1 MILFIV
7 LAASLTALALA
18 WLLWPLLRTRAS
30 REMDRE
36 RANLGVL
43 RDQLSELDAEHAR
56 GALADDVHAQMKAD
70 LERRVL
76 DESLATAAP
85 PGQRSSA
92 GSRAAAVLALALPL
106 AAALAYWQFGD
117 PQAFDPALAS
127 ATEANPHA
135 LQPDQIARMV
145 AALEERL
152 QREPD
157 NLNGWVTLARTYSTQ
172 QRFTD
177 AVRAYEK
184 LLAAV
189 PDDADLL
196 ADYADA
202 LAMAEG
208 RRIGAGPMAAIKKA
222 LAINPTQWKALAMA
236 GTEAFDRKDYK
247 AALGFWER
255 LQRSLPPD
263 APMAQSIGAS
273 IAEARQ
279 LAGMSPAAP
288 KAPAPAPA
296 QAQAAA
302 PAVTTRPGTADARVG
317 GTVDLSPALKARAAP
332 QDRVFV
338 FARAVDGP
346 RLPLALLTVQVKDLP
361 LKFALDDSMA
371 MSPDAK
377 LSAFPNVIVGARIS
391 KSGNAPAASGDLE
404 GLSPPVKL
412 GATNVAITID
422 RVLP

>member
-279 LAGMSPAAP
+279 LAGMSPQ
-288 KAPAPAPA
+288 A
-296 QAQAAA
+296 QASVPTKAAA
-302 PAVTTRPGTADARVG
+302 PATTARPADARVS
-317 GTVDLSPALKARAAP
+317 GTVDLSPGLKARAAP

-371 MSPDAK
+371 MSPDAR

-404 GLSPPVKL
+404 GLSPPVKV

>member
-279 LAGMSPAAP
+279 LAGMSPQ
-288 KAPAPAPA
+288 A
-296 QAQAAA
+296 QASVPTKAAA
-302 PAVTTRPGTADARVG
+302 PATTARPADARVS
-317 GTVDLSPALKARAAP
+317 GTVDLSPGLKARAAP

>member
-279 LAGMSPAAP
+279 LAGMSPQ
-288 KAPAPAPA
+288 A
-296 QAQAAA
+296 QASVPTKAAA
-302 PAVTTRPGTADARVG
+302 PATTARPADARVS
-317 GTVDLSPALKARAAP
+317 GTVDLSPGLKARAAP

-404 GLSPPVKL
+404 GLSPPVKV

>member
-106 AAALAYWQFGD
+106 AAALAYWQLGD

-279 LAGMSPAAP
+279 LAGMSPQ
-288 KAPAPAPA
+288 A
-296 QAQAAA
+296 QASVPTKAAA
-302 PAVTTRPGTADARVG
+302 PATTARPADARVS
-317 GTVDLSPALKARAAP
+317 GTVDLSPGLKARAAP

-371 MSPDAK
+371 MSPDAR

-404 GLSPPVKL
+404 GLSPPVKV